1 MPTNFND
8 TDFELYLQILDNELV
23 PRSPEDIN
31 MYVRVSGAQY
41 YKNEDG
47 KILDE
52 MNPLRLCEKVDN
64 TTLSSLEIDIEHRL
78 MKDKPYCIDKKYNYT
93 IMGYDKAK
101 IRKSVSIDISKC
113 TNTSS

>member
-1 MPTNFND
+1 MVTNFND

-23 PRSPEDIN
+23 PRSPADIN
-31 MYVRVSGAQY
+31 MYVNVSGAQY

-47 KILDE
+47 KITNDLS
-52 MNPLRLCEKVDN
+52 PLKPCEKIDN
-64 TTLSSLEIDIEHRL
+64 KSLSQLETDIENRL

-101 IRKSVSIDISKC
+101 VRKALSIDI
-113 TNTSS
+113 